1 MTFFNRILLNR
12 ILYRTSISFF
22 IICSGIFFTSNVLAE
37 KIVWPKVLTLDYAL
51 KHAPEDYPK
60 LQIALAEI
68 EKANADKLSVDASTG
83 LESRISARLRW
94 VDPPAIAYDQSQA
107 DHSVS
112 LLLDKRLYD
121 FGYTAALESATE
133 AGIVSKKYTYRN
145 AVNQHRIAIMAA
157 YFDVLLADTAS
168 ERDQEQMA
176 VDYIRSDR
184 AADRNKLGMVSD
196 IDVMK
201 LRSIYQESR
210 LRFHKSS
217 ALQRTARAK
226 LANILNTPDDLPSD
240 LAMPDLKDNKRKI
253 PKDIDGWLAVIEKDN
268 PLLNA
273 LSAKVESA
281 QKNLASARDLTN
293 PVLSGQVE
301 VSKYARE
308 MGGYDNWR
316 AGVTLDIPLKTS
328 GKAKAVIAK
337 SRAKLTKAKA
347 ELEQAR
353 LKLRQSLVEQ
363 WSNLNTLKIDHDRVT
378 ALSDYRELYL
388 DRSRAL
394 YQQEVT
400 ADLGDA
406 MARTSDARLQ
416 KMKTE
421 FDLALTWA
429 RIEALLGQT
438 VYAGTTAEDT
448 NIPDTNTPSSQ
459 EDSP

>member
-1 MTFFNRILLNR
+1 MTLFNRIMFNRILR
-12 ILYRTSISFF
+12 RSSFF
-22 IICSGIFFTSNVLAE
+22 SFVACSGILFSSNVLAE
-37 KIVWPKVLTLDYAL
+37 EKVVWPEVLTLDYAL
-51 KHAPEDYPK
+51 THAPKDYPQ
-60 LQIALAEI
+60 LQISLAEI

-83 LESRISARLRW
+83 LESKISARLSW
-94 VDPPAIAYDQSQA
+94 IDPPAIAYDQSQA
-107 DHSVS
+107 DHSLS

-133 AGIVSKKYTYRN
+133 AGIVSKKYAYHN
-145 AVNQHRIAIMAA
+145 ALNQHRIAIMAA
-157 YFDVLLADTAS
+157 FFDVLLADSAS
-168 ERDQEQMA
+168 ERDEEQMA

-210 LRFHKSS
+210 TRFHKSS
-217 ALQRTARAK
+217 ALQRVTRAK
-226 LANILNTPDDLPSD
+226 LANMLNTPENLPSD
-240 LAMPDLKDNKRKI
+240 LAMPDLISNNREI
-253 PKDIDGWLAVIEKDN
+253 PKDTDKWLAIIEKEN

-273 LSAKVESA
+273 LSARVESA
-281 QKNLASARDLTN
+281 QNHLASAHDMTN

-337 SRAKLTKAKA
+337 SRAELAQAKA

-353 LKLRQSLVEQ
+353 LKLRQSLVEE
-363 WSNLNTLKIDHDRVT
+363 WSKLNTLKIERDRVA

-421 FDLALTWA
+421 FELALTWA

-438 VYAGTTAEDT
+438 VYAGATPEDK
-448 NIPDTNTPSSQ
+448 NTPSRQ